1 MIEGKEPKGG
11 VAEMSKWIGTPG
23 GLLGLYLLG
32 INLAALIAMGWDKHR
47 SKQPGRRRIPEKR
60 LFLLSL
66 LGGALGGTAGMLLFH
81 HKTRHWYFR
90 LGFPAILVMET
101 ALGLWLALR

>member
-1 MIEGKEPKGG
+1 MLE
-11 VAEMSKWIGTPG
+11 WFLTPA
-23 GLLGLYLLG
+23 GLLALYLLG
-32 INLAALIAMGWDKHR
+32 VNLAAFFAMGWDKHR
-47 SKQPGRRRIPEKR
+47 SKQPGKRRIPEKR

-90 LGFPAILVMET
+90 WGFPAILALEVG
-101 ALGLWLALR
+101 LGLWLLLR

>member
-1 MIEGKEPKGG
+1 ML
-11 VAEMSKWIGTPG
+11 KWFLTPA
-23 GLLGLYLLG
+23 GLLALYLLG
-32 INLAALIAMGWDKHR
+32 VNLAAFFAMGWDKHR
-47 SKQPGRRRIPEKR
+47 SKQPGKRRIPEKR

-90 LGFPAILVMET
+90 WGFPAILALEVG
-101 ALGLWLALR
+101 LGLWLLLR

>member
-1 MIEGKEPKGG
+1 MLE
-11 VAEMSKWIGTPG
+11 WFLTPA
-23 GLLGLYLLG
+23 GLLALYLLSV
-32 INLAALIAMGWDKHR
+32 NLAAFFAMGWDKHR
-47 SKQPGRRRIPEKR
+47 SKQPGKRRIPEKR

-90 LGFPAILVMET
+90 LGFPAILVLET

>member
-1 MIEGKEPKGG
+1 ML
-11 VAEMSKWIGTPG
+11 KWFLTPA
-23 GLLGLYLLG
+23 GLLALYLLG
-32 INLAALIAMGWDKHR
+32 VNLAAFFAMGWDKR
-47 SKQPGRRRIPEKR
+47 CAKRPGKRRIPEKR

-90 LGFPAILVMET
+90 LGFPAILVLET